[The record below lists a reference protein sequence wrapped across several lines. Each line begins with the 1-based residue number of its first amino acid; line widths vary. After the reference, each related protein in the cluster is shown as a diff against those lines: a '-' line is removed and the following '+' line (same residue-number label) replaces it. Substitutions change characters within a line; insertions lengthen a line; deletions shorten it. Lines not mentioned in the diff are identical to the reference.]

1 MRQNATKS
9 DRIGRIGT
17 YTHGITVKHTVT
29 QAKKTSDSKDF
40 ETKKSIWP
48 GFGQRN

>member
-17 YTHGITVKHTVT
+17 YTYGITVNKAVM
-29 QAKKTSDSKDF
+29 QAKKTSDSNSF
-40 ETKKSIWP
+40 EPRKSIWP